1 MEGLICEEDYNRR
14 AKKALNQSRVVL
26 IINMC
31 FGFSGF

>member
-26 IINMC
+26 IIMC

>member
-14 AKKALNQSRVVL
+14 AKKSLNQSRELL
-26 IINMC
+26 IMMC

>member
-14 AKKALNQSRVVL
+14 ANKALNQSRVVL
-26 IINMC
+26 IIMC